1 MADDDVAQTRSRCT
15 LRWSVALAALSTA
28 AVAVA
33 GAIAFRRRRPR
44 GIPSTIAPTPR
55 PAPVARVEPPEPATP
70 AEALGERA
78 PAPPPVDDVVDE
90 PAAGYDGWTVA
101 NLRTRARQLGVTG
114 YSKLRKADLV
124 AALQERDA
132 PTG

>member
-1 MADDDVAQTRSRCT
+1 MADDDVTQTRSRCT

-33 GAIAFRRRRPR
+33 
-44 GIPSTIAPTPR
+44 
-55 PAPVARVEPPEPATP
+55 
-70 AEALGERA
+70 EALGELA
-78 PAPPPVDDVVDE
+78 PAPPPADDVVDE